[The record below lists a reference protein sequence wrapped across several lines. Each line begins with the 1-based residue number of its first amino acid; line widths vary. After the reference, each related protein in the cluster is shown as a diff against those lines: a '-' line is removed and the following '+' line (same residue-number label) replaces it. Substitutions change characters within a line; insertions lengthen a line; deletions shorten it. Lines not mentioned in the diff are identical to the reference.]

1 MVQIGTFLH
10 DLALYRVIRG
20 KMCPDFFKSLRH
32 KIHAKETVTKF
43 RTGRLLGYWPWK
55 KIGKIILKDVEK
67 PLYERYACKK
77 KVSCLNFYVIFSEN
91 LALTQAPIETNLLA
105 PLISQ
110 LLNKSIFIDISHNII
125 IGTKSSK

>member
-20 KMCPDFFKSLRH
+20 KMGHFETFKSLRH

-55 KIGKIILKDVEK
+55 KIGKIILKIGQEQFFEDVEK
-67 PLYERYACKK
+67 LFKNMHAKTFFRK
-77 KVSCLNFYVIFSEN
+77 
-91 LALTQAPIETNLLA
+91 
-105 PLISQ
+105 
-110 LLNKSIFIDISHNII
+110 
-125 IGTKSSK
+125 